1 MDVNIMGV
9 DLGSILIKRE
19 IKIEN
24 LSGRRVAIDA
34 YNTIYQFLSTIRQK
48 DGTPLMDSKGR
59 ITSHLSGILY
69 RTAKLLEMD
78 IRPIF
83 VFDGEPPKFKRKTIE
98 KRIELKAEAQRKLE
112 EAIARGETE
121 LKTYAQATVK
131 MTEEII
137 NESKT
142 LLNLMGIPV
151 IQARSE
157 GEAEAARLVQEGEAY
172 AVGSQDYDSILFGA
186 NRLVRNITI
195 SGRRKLPGKGVWIE
209 VEPEIIDAK
218 ENLEHLGITRKQL
231 IWAAIMV
238 GTDYYEGIKGI
249 GPKKGLAIV
258 KESHS
263 LKEAFEKAKASD
275 EYNNNENELLEI
287 ENFFL
292 NPPLPEKKT
301 EIVFSE
307 PQADKIIDFLCGEHD
322 FMIERVESVIGRI
335 VKKEEG
341 KIQTK
346 LDSWF

>member
-1 MDVNIMGV
+1 MGV
-9 DLGSILIKRE
+9 DLGGILIKRE
-19 IKIEN
+19 IRIEN
-24 LSGRRVAIDA
+24 LAGRRVAIDA

-48 DGTPLMDSKGR
+48 DGTPLMDNKGR

-69 RTAKLLEMD
+69 RGSKLLEMD

-98 KRIELKAEAQRKLE
+98 KRMELKAQAQKRLE
-112 EAIARGETE
+112 EAAARGETE

-131 MTEEII
+131 ITDEII
-137 NESKT
+137 SESKK
-142 LLNLMGIPV
+142 LLGLMGIPV

-157 GEAEAARLVQEGEAY
+157 GEAEAARLVQEGHAY

-186 NRLVRNITI
+186 SRLVRNITL
-195 SGRRKLPGKGVWIE
+195 SGRRKLPGKGVWVE

-218 ENLEHLGITRKQL
+218 ENFDNLGITRNQL
-231 IWAAIMV
+231 IWAAIMI

-263 LKEAFEKAKASD
+263 LKEAFEKAKALE
-275 EYNNNENELLEI
+275 EYKNNENELLEI

-292 NPPLPEKKT
+292 NPPLPEKET
-301 EIVFSE
+301 EIVFTE
-307 PQADKIIDFLCGEHD
+307 PQVDKIMDFLCGEHD
-322 FMIERVESVIGRI
+322 FMIERVESAMGRI
-335 VKKEEG
+335 VKKEGG
-341 KIQTK
+341 KTQTK
-346 LDSWF
+346 LDGWF